1 MSNMKKHHIILLTT
15 WYPPRH
21 SIAVNRMVAFAKYL
35 DKTKFSVDVVTLLS
49 EEKMEKDITLESVT
63 VHRLPNKA
71 LLKRA
76 KFDKQVCFVF
86 HKLKALYNVLLAF
99 FVKREYRDWQHRAEK
114 QVRSLLKKYG
124 PKTTI
129 ISSYEPIEPHLVTIA
144 LKKQGYSFFWVADCR
159 DEITQNP
166 SVTKGLRKLYAKAE
180 RQMLLYADAVTTV
193 SQPILEGFKRNVPA
207 ISSHFPLFAEVRN
220 GYDFDS
226 PITNKESQNTF
237 FTLSYFGT
245 FYGKRKPYVFFK
257 ALECFLLKN
266 KNARLKVKLIGVGNT
281 IRIPDHLF
289 DVVETYGLVA
299 HNESVAMM
307 MEADSLLLILPK
319 LEQKGVYSG
328 KLFEYLGCRK
338 PILAVVDPY
347 DVAANLIRECNAGV
361 VADFDDVRSI
371 ASAIE
376 KLYNMW
382 QKGEKL
388 PMNEELI
395 KKHHRKEQVEILNKL
410 IFENFYLREEECL

>member
-1 MSNMKKHHIILLTT
+1 MKKHHIILLTT

-21 SIAVNRMVAFAKYL
+21 SIAVNRMLAFAKYI
-35 DKTKFSVDVVTLLS
+35 DKTKFDVDVVSLQS
-49 EEKMEKDITLESVT
+49 DEKMEKDIAIDGVS

-76 KFDKQVCFVF
+76 KFDRQVCFVF

-99 FVKREYRDWQHRAEK
+99 FVKREYRNWQHRAEK
-114 QVRSLLKKYG
+114 QVRSLLEKYG
-124 PKTTI
+124 PDTTI
-129 ISSYEPIEPHLVTIA
+129 ISSYEPIEPHLVAIA
-144 LKKQGYSFFWVADCR
+144 LKKQGCSFFWVADCR

-207 ISSHFPLFAEVRN
+207 NALHCPLFAEVRN
-220 GYDFDS
+220 GYDFDYVD
-226 PITNKESQNTF
+226 TEYKNDV
-237 FTLSYFGT
+237 FTIMYAGT
-245 FYGKRKPYVFFK
+245 FYSNIKPYTFFK
-257 ALECFLLKN
+257 ALQCFLSKN
-266 KNARLKVKLIGVGNT
+266 PNARLKVNLIGVGHSVVVPHDLT
-281 IRIPDHLF
+281 CVVFSGAKIPHEDALIEMQNS
-289 DVVETYGLVA
+289 DC
-299 HNESVAMM
+299 
-307 MEADSLLLILPK
+307 LLLILPK
-319 LEQKGVYSG
+319 QNRKGVYSG

-338 PILAVVDPY
+338 PILAVVDPD
-347 DVAANLIRECNAGV
+347 DVAADLIRECNAGV
-361 VADFDDVRSI
+361 VADFDDVQSI

-382 QKGEKL
+382 QKDEKL
-388 PMNEELI
+388 PMNEDII

-410 IFENFYLREEECL
+410 IFENFYLREGECL